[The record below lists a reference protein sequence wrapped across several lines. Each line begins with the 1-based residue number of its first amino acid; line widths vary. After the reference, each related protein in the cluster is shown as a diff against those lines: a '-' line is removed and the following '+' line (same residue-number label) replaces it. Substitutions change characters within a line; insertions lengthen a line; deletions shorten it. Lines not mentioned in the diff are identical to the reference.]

1 MAILRLNFT
10 SINKLTST
18 LKKLY
23 HYLRHDSLVTISKS
37 FIRTHLDYA
46 DVIFEKPSNTTFSNR
61 IESAQYN
68 AL

>member
-23 HYLRHDSLVTISKS
+23 HYIRRDSLVTIYKS
-37 FIRTHLDYA
+37 FIRSHLDYA